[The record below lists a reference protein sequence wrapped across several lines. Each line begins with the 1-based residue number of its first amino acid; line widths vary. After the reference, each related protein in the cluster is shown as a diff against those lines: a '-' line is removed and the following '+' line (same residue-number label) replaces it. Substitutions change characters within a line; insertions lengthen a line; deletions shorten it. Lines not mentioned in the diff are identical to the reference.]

1 MLDILKL
8 LACALIGYL
17 IGTVNPSYIV
27 SRCRGFDIRKK
38 GSGNAG
44 ASNAVM
50 VLGRVIGIVC
60 ALLDI
65 AKACA
70 AIALTNACFPAL
82 SHGFAVTAAAC
93 ILGHIFPFYMGFRG
107 GKGLACLG
115 GVILMFHWKIFLLML
130 ALELV
135 LVLVTGYICFV
146 PMTAS
151 VAFAVLYGVM
161 RRDLFGAILLLIV
174 SLVILLKHRENL
186 RRIRQ
191 GVEAKISYLWNEK
204 KETERLGRNMAKNN
218 QENT

>member
-1 MLDILKL
+1 MGFLKL
-8 LACALIGYL
+8 LVCALIGYL

-50 VLGRVIGIVC
+50 VLGKMIGIVC
-60 ALLDI
+60 ARLDI

-70 AIALTNACFPAL
+70 AIALTEVLFPEL
-82 SHGFAVTAAAC
+82 PHGFVVTGAAC

-107 GKGLACLG
+107 GKGLASLG
-115 GVILMFHWKIFLLML
+115 GVILMFQWKIFLIML

-135 LVLVTGYICFV
+135 LVLITGYICFV

-151 VAFAVLYGVM
+151 VAFAILYGVM
-161 RRDLFGAILLLIV
+161 RKDLFGAILLLLV

-186 RRIRQ
+186 GRIRQ
-191 GVEAKISYLWNEK
+191 GVEVKIRYLWNAEK
-204 KETERLGRNMAKNN
+204 EKERLARNAEKNN
-218 QENT
+218 KENT

>member
-1 MLDILKL
+1 MEILKL
-8 LACALIGYL
+8 LICALIGYL

-50 VLGRVIGIVC
+50 VLGKVIGIVC

-70 AIALTNACFPAL
+70 AIALTGALFPEL
-82 SHGFAVTAAAC
+82 SHGFVVTGAAC

-107 GKGLACLG
+107 GKGLASLG
-115 GVILMFHWKIFLLML
+115 GMILMFQWKIFLIML

-151 VAFAVLYGVM
+151 VAFAILYGVM
-161 RRDLFGAILLLIV
+161 RKDLFGAILLLIV

-186 RRIRQ
+186 RRIRL
-191 GVEAKISYLWNEK
+191 GVEAKISYLWNAEK
-204 KETERLGRNMAKNN
+204 EQERLRRNAEKNN
-218 QENT
+218 WENT

>member
-1 MLDILKL
+1 MEILKL
-8 LACALIGYL
+8 LICALIGYL

-50 VLGRVIGIVC
+50 VLGKVIGIVC

-70 AIALTNACFPAL
+70 AIALTDTLFPEL
-82 SHGFAVTAAAC
+82 SYGFVVTGAAC

-107 GKGLACLG
+107 GKGLASLG
-115 GVILMFHWKIFLLML
+115 GMILMFQWKIFLIML

-151 VAFAVLYGVM
+151 VAFAILYGVM
-161 RRDLFGAILLLIV
+161 RKDLFGAILLLIV

-186 RRIRQ
+186 RRIRL
-191 GVEAKISYLWNEK
+191 GVEAKISYLWNAEK
-204 KETERLGRNMAKNN
+204 EQERLRRNAEKNN
-218 QENT
+218 WENT